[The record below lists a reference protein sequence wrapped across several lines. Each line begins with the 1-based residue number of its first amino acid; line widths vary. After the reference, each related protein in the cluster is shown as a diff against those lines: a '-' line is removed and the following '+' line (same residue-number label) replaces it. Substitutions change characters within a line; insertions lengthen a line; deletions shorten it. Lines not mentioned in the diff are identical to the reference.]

1 VNPSRKA
8 IELRGFHVTAVVFLL
23 AALCTIGFMAAGCA
37 SGRGLSS
44 GGTVRVLTWNIHH
57 AEGTDGR
64 VDIARI
70 ADVILK
76 EKVDIV
82 ALQEIDRG
90 VERTKKVDMLTS
102 LADRTNL
109 TYAFGKTIDYQ
120 EGEYGNGI
128 LTRFPILEERN
139 LLYAS
144 FGGREQRGLQV
155 LVLDFRGEEFV
166 IANTHLDSGKDD
178 SARAAS
184 VDELKR
190 WLQKYSSRPII
201 LCGDFN
207 DVPESGSVAALKKD
221 FGDAWELAGKGNSFT
236 YPSDNRKKRI
246 DYVFSLKDVRPDSVS
261 TSFRFRPV
269 AARVVASNA
278 SDHLPLIVEFTFS
291 TK

>member
-1 VNPSRKA
+1 MSAWRKT
-8 IELRGFHVTAVVFLL
+8 IDLKNFHATAAVFLL
-23 AALCTIGFMAAGCA
+23 AALCTIGSMVAGCA
-37 SGRGLSS
+37 SGRGLPT

-57 AEGTDGR
+57 AEGTDGK
-64 VDIARI
+64 VDIDRV

-76 EKVDIV
+76 QKVDVV

-102 LADRTNL
+102 LADRTSL

-120 EGEYGNGI
+120 GGEYGNGI

-144 FGGREQRGLQV
+144 SSGREQRGLQV
-155 LVLDFRGEEFV
+155 LVLEFKGEEFV
-166 IANTHLDSGKDD
+166 IANTHFDSGKDD

-221 FGDAWELAGKGNSFT
+221 FGDAWELAGRGNGFT
-236 YPSDNRKKRI
+236 YPSNDRKKRI
-246 DYVFSLKDVRPDSVS
+246 DYVFSLKDVKPDSVS